1 MEQIC
6 FILQEYQFLWIVYR
20 WTPHHGISSSR
31 PSTGWFKKC
40 FRWALDKQQHNWV
53 TAQLNLKKKKKEAQ
67 WSHNWPCVLMWSL
80 RSLSVAKRLEQCEH
94 WNLWPT
100 WQNILD
106 YYRVFFNITKLHFIN
121 LTESTFHGALS
132 YDVVK
137 QLCIVG
143 IHPPTAGTCHHL
155 FLSVAA
161 QVLSQLRTAFS
172 SSFTVWKWQAQSL
185 DSKIWNPQ
193 LNTENVQLYNL
204 HLTNIYS
211 LKKTL

>member
-1 MEQIC
+1 MCESFTSKSMEQIC
-6 FILQEYQFLWIVYR
+6 FILQEYHFLWIVYG
-20 WTPHHGISSSR
+20 WTPHHGINSCVKK
-31 PSTGWFKKC
+31 STMK
-40 FRWALDKQQHNWV
+40 
-53 TAQLNLKKKKKEAQ
+53 
-67 WSHNWPCVLMWSL
+67 HNWPWVLMWSL

-94 WNLWPT
+94 WNLWPMWHDT
-100 WQNILD
+100 DCSIIKG
-106 YYRVFFNITKLHFIN
+106 FFNITKLNFIN

-172 SSFTVWKWQAQSL
+172 SRFTVWKWQAQNL
-185 DSKIWNPQ
+185 DSKVWNPQ
-193 LNTENVQLYNL
+193 LDTENVQLYNL
-204 HLTNIYS
+204 HLTFTVE
-211 LKKTL
+211 KKQTL